1 MKNRFSLL
9 YIPLLCVILFS
20 IYTCAPDMV
29 IVEPPTLTL
38 DDTDYYTPGGSP
50 SDWETPDV
58 PGGSPSDWGCGEP
71 ILVDGSVP
79 YSEPTSP
86 KTAPNDEIADAK
98 KNIRISENR
107 YKEIKEFGRGGSM
120 KLDQKFCF
128 APDTIVLMADGST
141 KMIKDIAEGDFVM
154 SYDKDN
160 DKASKS
166 EIVETETAEA
176 QSYYIINGGIEVTGE
191 HFFYV
196 RDEGSFATT
205 LSGFSDKKVLFIKE
219 VERFNDAITLVG
231 DTDGDLDT
239 LEDILLETHKLVKK
253 QATFRSIK
261 AEPYNNYFVK
271 DADGKLYLVKCCLEE
286 VGD

>member
-1 MKNRFSLL
+1 MKIKMTSLR
-9 YIPLLCVILFS
+9 VILFS
-20 IYTCAPDMV
+20 VFFILIYGCFTDMV
-29 IVEPPTLTL
+29 VVEPPSLSL
-38 DDTDYYTPGGSP
+38 EEDYYTPGGSP
-50 SDWETPDV
+50 SDW
-58 PGGSPSDWGCGEP
+58 GSGEP

-79 YSEPTSP
+79 YSVSTSP
-86 KTAPNDEIADAK
+86 KTAPEGEIADAK
-98 KNIRISENR
+98 KNIRISEKR
-107 YKEIKEFGRGGSM
+107 YDEIKEFGRGGL
-120 KLDQKFCF
+120 KLENKFCF
-128 APDTIVLMADGST
+128 APDTVVLMADGST
-141 KMIKDIAEGDFVM
+141 KAIKDIVNGDSVM

-176 QSYYIINGGIEVTGE
+176 ESYYVINGGIEVTGE

-196 RDEGSFATT
+196 RDEGPFATT
-205 LSGFSDKKVLFIKE
+205 ISGFSDEKVLFIKE

-239 LEDILLETHKLVKK
+239 LEDIPLETHKLVKESG
-253 QATFRSIK
+253 TFNSIK

-271 DADGKLYLVKCCLEE
+271 DEDGRLYLVKCCLEE